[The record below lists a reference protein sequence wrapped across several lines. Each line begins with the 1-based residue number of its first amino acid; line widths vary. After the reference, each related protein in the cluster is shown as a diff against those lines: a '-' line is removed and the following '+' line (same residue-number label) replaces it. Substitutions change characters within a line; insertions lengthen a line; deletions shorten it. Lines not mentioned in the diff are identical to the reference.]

1 MGLDQ
6 YLYAKKYTSDT
17 DFMGVER
24 KALNAKLKE
33 AIGDAVKFQS
43 GNLKSIS
50 VEMEVAYWRKVNSV
64 HKWFVDTCQDGEDDC
79 RQTYVSREQLEA
91 LLELCKAVV
100 ADHSKA
106 DDLLPTQDGFFFG
119 STEYDE
125 WYFKDLE
132 DTVRQLENALQLDDT
147 WDFVY
152 HSSW

>member
-17 DFMGVER
+17 DFMGAER

-33 AIGDAVKFQS
+33 AIGDAAKFQS

-50 VEMEVAYWRKVNSV
+50 VEMEVAYWRKVNAV

-132 DTVRQLENALQLDDT
+132 DTVRQLENVLQLDDT

-152 HSSW
+152 QSSW